1 MDSGTRRRVAS
12 LLSGAGALGGAR
24 ALRALALGRPAL
36 TILGYHRVI
45 ADPPP
50 FSPLAIDPEGF
61 EAQIAW
67 FARRYDFW
75 PLARVADWLEGR
87 ARIARDTL
95 VITFDD
101 GYADN
106 LTVAV
111 PILEKYSAPATFF
124 VSTGPTCRGT
134 QFWWDELRHGL
145 QRVAAG
151 AGSRPGVEVAIAA
164 APEALRPLVLDY
176 FRAARTAV
184 HGAAAGPVLSR
195 AEAARALVRAARSW
209 PQAELAGWFDVLRVA
224 PGERDAGDARLGP
237 EGLREIARRGFEV
250 GAHGV
255 THAAL
260 SRIDPGTLVAEVQG
274 SIDDLRSLGIEP
286 AAFAYPYGDAGA
298 SGGAVERAVAQA
310 GVRLAVTTEERPLR
324 RGDGRLRLPRKVVP
338 AQPLAL
344 LATRLE
350 RLAWSG

>member
-1 MDSGTRRRVAS
+1 MDSGTRQRVAS

-24 ALRALALGRPAL
+24 ALRARALGRPAL
-36 TILGYHRVI
+36 TILGYHRVT
-45 ADPPP
+45 ADPPH
-50 FSPLAIDPEGF
+50 FSPLAIDPEEF

-87 ARIARDTL
+87 ARLARDTL

-111 PILEKYSAPATFF
+111 PILERHGAPATFF

-134 QFWWDELRHGL
+134 QFWWDDLRHGL

-176 FRAARTAV
+176 LRAA
-184 HGAAAGPVLSR
+184 PVALARASRPVTSR
-195 AEAARALVRAARSW
+195 AEAARALVRAARTR
-209 PQAELAGWFDVLRVA
+209 PQAELARWFEVLRVA
-224 PGERDAGDARLGP
+224 PGERDAGDERLGP
-237 EGLREIARRGFEV
+237 ESLREIARRGFTI

-260 SRIDPGTLVAEVQG
+260 SRIDPRTIVAEVQG

-286 AAFAYPYGDAGA
+286 AAFAYPYGDAGE
-298 SGGAVERAVAQA
+298 SGGAVEQAVAQA